1 MKTKYIFLLFTS
13 LFFASCSDDGF
24 LSVEEDI
31 ANIPVSNAPT
41 ITAFLCPQDTVHKVS
56 ISYTRP
62 VIGKNTYPEWIK
74 NVGKAI
80 VTLSNGEQIVTLK
93 SGENSSGYF
102 SIKAK
107 DFKVEAGKTYTLNV
121 TTYDGQKAEAT
132 CTIPLNKVDLKKVNT
147 KEVTDAKY
155 QEKKYLITWQDISNE
170 QNYYAVYVVTKEVRR
185 TYTYISQEY
194 SEQTIS
200 DQGNEGGK
208 MITKKSFY
216 MTGRQNFTNGE
227 YRATEIQIMNTDV
240 NFYRYHKDLEILTI
254 SGDNPLAEPI
264 NIYTN
269 IKGGFGVFAGYNRA
283 NGIFAE

>member
-1 MKTKYIFLLFTS
+1 MKIPYIFLLFIS

-41 ITAFLCPQDTVHKVS
+41 ITAFLCPQDTVHKIS
-56 ISYTRP
+56 ISHTRP
-62 VIGKNTYPEWIK
+62 VVGKNTYPEWSK

-80 VTLSNGEQIVTLK
+80 VTLSNGEQTVTLK
-93 SGENSSGYF
+93 SGGNSSGYF

-132 CTIPLNKVDLKKVNT
+132 CTIPLNRVDLKRVDT

-155 QEKKYLITWQDISNE
+155 QEKKYLITWQDIPNE
-170 QNYYAVYVVTKEVRR
+170 QNYYAVYVATKEVRR
-185 TYTYISQEY
+185 TYTYVSQEY

-208 MITKKSFY
+208 MITKKNFY

-227 YRATEIQIMNTDV
+227 YRATEIQILNTDI

-254 SGDNPLAEPI
+254 SGDNPLVEPI
-264 NIYTN
+264 NIYSN
-269 IKGGFGVFAGYNRA
+269 IKGGFGVFAGYTRA
-283 NGIFAE
+283 NGIFVE

>member
-1 MKTKYIFLLFTS
+1 MKTQYIFLFFIT

-24 LSVEEDI
+24 LSVEEDA
-31 ANIPVSNAPT
+31 ANIPFSNAPT
-41 ITAFLCPQDTVHKVS
+41 ITAFLCPQDTLHKVS

-62 VIGKNTYPEWIK
+62 VVGKNTYPEWSK

-80 VTLSNGEQIVTLK
+80 VTLSDGAQTVTLK
-93 SGENSSGYF
+93 SGGNSSGYF
-102 SIKAK
+102 SIKSK
-107 DFKVEAGKTYTLNV
+107 DFKVEAGKTYILNV
-121 TTYDGQKAEAT
+121 TTYDGQKAEST
-132 CTIPLNKVDLKKVNT
+132 CSIPLNRVDLKNVDT

-155 QEKKYLITWQDISNE
+155 QEKKYLITWQDIPNE
-170 QNYYAVYVVTKEVRR
+170 QNFYAVYVATKEVRR

-208 MITKKSFY
+208 MITKKDFY

-227 YRATEIQIMNTDV
+227 YRATEIQILNTDI

-254 SGDNPLAEPI
+254 SGDNPLVEPI
-264 NIYTN
+264 NIYSN

-283 NGIFAE
+283 NGIFVE

>member
-1 MKTKYIFLLFTS
+1 MKIPYLFSFFIT
-13 LFFASCSDDGF
+13 LFFASCSTDDF

-74 NVGKAI
+74 NVGEAI

-147 KEVTDAKY
+147 REVTDAKY
-155 QEKKYLITWQDISNE
+155 QEKKYLVTWQDIPNE

-185 TYTYISQEY
+185 TYTYVSQEY

-200 DQGNEGGK
+200 DKGNEGGK
-208 MITKKSFY
+208 MITRKNFY

-227 YRATEIQIMNTDV
+227 FRVTEIQILNTDI
-240 NFYRYHKDLEILTI
+240 NFHRYHKDLEILTI
-254 SGDNPLAEPI
+254 SGDNPLVEPI

-283 NGIFAE
+283 NGIFVE